1 VNTAQQVRLVLAS
14 ASPARRRTLQAA
26 GIDAEVRPS
35 GVDESDVDHTDPQ
48 LLCAELAQR
57 KAYAVAAELRAA
69 ADPDGPDGAEPSDPT
84 RTLVLGCDSMLAF
97 QGEVVGKPAD
107 ADEARARWRR
117 MRGRHG
123 VLHTGHCVVDLSSG
137 RTTTAVA
144 ATRVSFAA
152 ISDAEIDAYVAT
164 GEPLAVAGAF
174 TIDGLGAAFV
184 ESVEGDPGTVVGL
197 SMPLLRLLLAEFG
210 VPITALWRG
219 AP

>member
-1 VNTAQQVRLVLAS
+1 VKTDQQVRLVLAS

-35 GVDESDVDHTDPQ
+35 GVDESTVDHTDPQ

-57 KAYAVAAELRAA
+57 KAHAVAAELRAGS
-69 ADPDGPDGAEPSDPT
+69 GPDADRWDPA
-84 RTLVLGCDSMLAF
+84 RVLVLGCDSMLAF

-137 RTTTAVA
+137 RTVAAVA
-144 ATRVSFAA
+144 ATRVSFAS

-197 SMPLLRLLLAEFG
+197 SMPLLRRLLADVG
-210 VPITALWRG
+210 VPITALWR
-219 AP
+219 ATDRLT